1 MLSLSIPISLRCV
14 KVLEA
19 FVTDGFKIFQ
29 VLRQNS
35 LFQITT
41 VSKNEK
47 IKSNKKLSWSEI
59 SYITFYVVEKE
70 SQT

>member
-19 FVTDGFKIFQ
+19 FFTDGFKIFQ

-47 IKSNKKLSWSEI
+47 IKSNKK
-59 SYITFYVVEKE
+59 
-70 SQT
+70 